1 MDNYVQTILSDDSES
16 DSESSDRSVEFM
28 TSNVGVMYDYR
39 GSHERMLDEKTAQH
53 YIDNRNKYFT
63 PELLHHTLSVT
74 DVDASDKKVDLT
86 KFGLDLR
93 RVIGF
98 KLVKAVFQLSD
109 ANQGGYIDIVS
120 NEIPY
125 IACIKNSEGKH
136 LIQRVQMSTTN
147 TFLYYENKHMY
158 REIYFTPIEL
168 SVIHLTCLSSDNS
181 PCENAHLEFEV
192 TVLNTNE

>member
-1 MDNYVQTILSDDSES
+1 MDNYVQTMLSDDSES
-16 DSESSDRSVEFM
+16 ESESSDGSVEFM
-28 TSNVGVMYDYR
+28 TSNVGVMYDYK
-39 GSHERMLDEKTAQH
+39 GTHERMLDERTAQH
-53 YIDNRNKYFT
+53 YIDKRKKYFT

-74 DVDASDKKVDLT
+74 DINARDKKVDLT
-86 KFGLDLR
+86 TFGLDLR

-98 KLVKAVFQLSD
+98 KLVRAVFELSG

-125 IACIKNSEGKH
+125 IACTKNSNGTH
-136 LIQRVQMSTTN
+136 LIQRVPNPLSTL
-147 TFLYYENKHMY
+147 FMYYENKYIY

-168 SVIHLTCLSSDNS
+168 SVIYLSCLSSGTT
-181 PCENAHLEFEV
+181 PCANAHLEFEV